1 MMSEYK
7 VKLTYQVPIKMA
19 KVISIGNG
27 TTLIITSKSKQIHD
41 EISCPFLHFVS
52 AKKPP
57 KSHSTY
63 IFNQQSSV
71 TR

>member
-1 MMSEYK
+1 
-7 VKLTYQVPIKMA
+7 MA

-52 AKKPP
+52 AKKQ
-57 KSHSTY
+57 SVLNL
-63 IFNQQSSV
+63 IFNYELEFIIC
-71 TR
+71 TIYI